1 MSILI
6 AHFCLGNSVINYC
19 FFDVQ
24 DKNGFLFTVLE
35 EQPGMSFTRV
45 AQQLQNQWRDLN
57 EEERKMYEQV
67 TVVSKVSKKAS
78 PAKSQQTLFS
88 YLNRQPDI
96 EVEVTLKSLKETL
109 SCYE

>member
-1 MSILI
+1 MFVIQECSFLLV
-6 AHFCLGNSVINYC
+6 LG
-19 FFDVQ
+19 
-24 DKNGFLFTVLE
+24 

-57 EEERKMYEQV
+57 MEERKKYEQV

-78 PAKSQQTLFS
+78 PAKIQQTLSS

-96 EVEVTLKSLKETL
+96 EVELNFKNLKDTLN
-109 SCYE
+109 CYK

>member
-1 MSILI
+1 MFVIQKCSFLLV
-6 AHFCLGNSVINYC
+6 LG
-19 FFDVQ
+19 
-24 DKNGFLFTVLE
+24 

-57 EEERKMYEQV
+57 MEERKKYEEV

-78 PAKSQQTLFS
+78 PAKSQQTLSS

-96 EVEVTLKSLKETL
+96 EVDLNFKSLKDTL
-109 SCYE
+109 NCYK